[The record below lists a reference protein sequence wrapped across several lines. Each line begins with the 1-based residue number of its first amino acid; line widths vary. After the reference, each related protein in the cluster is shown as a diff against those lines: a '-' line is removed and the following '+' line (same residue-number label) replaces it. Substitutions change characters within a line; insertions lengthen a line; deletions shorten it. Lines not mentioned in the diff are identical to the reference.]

1 MELEIKKNQLNV
13 ALQMVWEGKQF
24 LICNSKEEKK
34 TNTNLLDAI
43 YVLSPVS
50 S

>member
-24 LICNSKEEKK
+24 LICNFKEKK
-34 TNTNLLDAI
+34 TKPSTNLLDAM
-43 YVLSPVS
+43 YFHQ
-50 S
+50 

>member
-24 LICNSKEEKK
+24 LICISKEKK
-34 TNTNLLDAI
+34 TNTNLLDAM
-43 YVLSPVS
+43 
-50 S
+50 